1 MTSQQEY
8 ERFVAK
14 FLRTTLELKSDF
26 GHLSVENQQ
35 RFVTN
40 LNMLLRYYDG
50 CTVTL
55 KDLLNL
61 IVMG

>member
-1 MTSQQEY
+1 MNSQQEY
-8 ERFVAK
+8 EKFVAK

-40 LNMLLRYYDG
+40 LNMLLRYYG

-61 IVMG
+61 IVLG

>member
-14 FLRTTLELKSDF
+14 FSRTTLELKSDF
-26 GHLSVENQQ
+26 GHLSVENQR
-35 RFVTN
+35 RFTTN
-40 LNMLLRYYDG
+40 MNALLKYY
-50 CTVTL
+50 
-55 KDLLNL
+55 L

>member
-8 ERFVAK
+8 EKFVAK
-14 FLRTTLELKSDF
+14 FLKTTLELKSDF
-26 GHLSVENQQ
+26 GHLSVENQR
-35 RFVTN
+35 RFITN
-40 LNMLLRYYDG
+40 LNTLLKYYG
-50 CTVTL
+50 CTATL